1 MSVQV
6 ETRDGVSTF
15 RPGDEVAGTVRWD
28 LDRPP
33 KSVAVRLFWY
43 TEGKG
48 NRDRGIVAD
57 LDLADPAATDRR
69 PFRFVLPAG
78 PWSFVGELIT
88 LVWAIEAV
96 VEPGDHAARIEIA
109 VSPTGRPI
117 RLAGTP
123 GAVAAG

>member
-1 MSVQV
+1 M
-6 ETRDGVSTF
+6 
-15 RPGDEVAGTVRWD
+15 
-28 LDRPP
+28 
-33 KSVAVRLFWY
+33 RLF
-43 TEGKG
+43 
-48 NRDRGIVAD
+48 NAQVNLVRQ
-57 LDLADPAATDRR
+57 
-69 PFRFVLPAG
+69 LPG